1 MPAVKEF
8 WDSNLWVYLFS
19 VSTDPQDIS
28 KQSKLLSML
37 SATPDITVS
46 AQVINELANVLLQ
59 KFKYD
64 ENRVETIIDHVSHSV
79 EVQALTLTL
88 SKIALALR
96 QKYRFSWFDALIVA
110 SALEAGCKVLFT
122 EDMQDGLVVEGA
134 LVISNPFA
142 TKY

>member
-8 WDSNLWVYLFS
+8 WDSNLWVYLFT

-142 TKY
+142 TKN

>member
-8 WDSNLWVYLFS
+8 WDSNLWVYLFT

>member
-8 WDSNLWVYLFS
+8 WDSNLWVYLFT

-64 ENRVETIIDHVSHSV
+64 ENRVETIIDHVSHS
-79 EVQALTLTL
+79 
-88 SKIALALR
+88 KCR
-96 QKYRFSWFDALIVA
+96 H
-110 SALEAGCKVLFT
+110 
-122 EDMQDGLVVEGA
+122 
-134 LVISNPFA
+134 
-142 TKY
+142 